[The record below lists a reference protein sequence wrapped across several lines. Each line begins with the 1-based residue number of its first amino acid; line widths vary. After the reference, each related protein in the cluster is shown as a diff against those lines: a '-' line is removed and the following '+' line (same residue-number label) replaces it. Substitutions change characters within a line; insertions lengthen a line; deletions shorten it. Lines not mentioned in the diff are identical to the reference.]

1 MVRTYALALTGLLA
15 YAGLAS
21 AQYFPRSSEAPLPP
35 QRLVNSR
42 YDTEGQ
48 PRANL
53 TESRSTGQIPSL
65 AGNSGPVAR
74 ESDFYPLAFIQRVYV
89 NELGRQPSDQEAS
102 YWLLRMNYLS
112 RQEVADQ
119 IRLRRP
125 LTWPGHY
132 DPRSA
137 RFPGDPDYPDPAGM
151 TFRDPSGPYFKT
163 PYLPNYQYR
172 REMWAFPI
180 GSEG

>member
-1 MVRTYALALTGLLA
+1 MVRTFAFALSGLLTF
-15 YAGLAS
+15 AS
-21 AQYFPRSSEAPLPP
+21 LVPAQYFPRGREAPLPP

-53 TESRSTGQIPSL
+53 SESRSTGQIPSL
-65 AGNSGPVAR
+65 AGNSGPAAR

-89 NELGRQPSDQEAS
+89 NELGREPSDQEAR
-102 YWLLRMNYLS
+102 YWLGRMNYLS
-112 RQEVADQ
+112 REEIADQ

-132 DPRSA
+132 DPRFA
-137 RFPGDPDYPDPAGM
+137 RFPGDPAYPDSAGLLM
-151 TFRDPSGPYFKT
+151 RDPGGPYFKT
-163 PYLPNYQYR
+163 PYLPSYEYR